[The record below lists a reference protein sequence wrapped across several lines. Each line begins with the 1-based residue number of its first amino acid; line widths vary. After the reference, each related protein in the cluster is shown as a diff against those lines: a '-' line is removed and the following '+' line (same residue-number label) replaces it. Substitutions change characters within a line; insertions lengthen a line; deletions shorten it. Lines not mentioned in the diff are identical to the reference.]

1 MEAVKKIK
9 WSIIILAVAYMVLGV
24 VIIISPGKTL
34 NIFSYILAATL
45 IVFGT
50 INLIQYMRTDAM
62 EVFNKYDLVIGF
74 SSIIGGVLIIINVD
88 KFQNIILIALGFM
101 VMISGIL
108 KLQNS
113 VNLMRLKANNWHITF
128 GMAIINIVFGVI
140 LLINPFA
147 IELFLVLLG
156 IGFIFS
162 GLTDIIVTLM
172 ISSTLSKISASL
184 QAPATVSQDAAQPVQ
199 DKQQ

>member
-34 NIFSYILAATL
+34 NIFSYVLAATL

-108 KLQNS
+108 KFQNS
-113 VNLMRLKANNWHITF
+113 VNLMRLKASNWHITF

-184 QAPATVSQDAAQPVQ
+184 QAPAPASQDEAQPVQ

>member
-1 MEAVKKIK
+1 MEAVKKVK

-108 KLQNS
+108 KFQNS

>member
-1 MEAVKKIK
+1 MEAVKKVK

-108 KLQNS
+108 KFQNS
-113 VNLMRLKANNWHITF
+113 VNLMRLKASNWHITF

-184 QAPATVSQDAAQPVQ
+184 QATKRTAMRW
-199 DKQQ
+199 KK

>member
-1 MEAVKKIK
+1 MEAVKKVK

-108 KLQNS
+108 KFQNS
-113 VNLMRLKANNWHITF
+113 VNLMRLKASNWHITF

>member
-108 KLQNS
+108 KFQNS

-184 QAPATVSQDAAQPVQ
+184 QAPAPVSQDEAQPVQ

>member
-1 MEAVKKIK
+1 
-9 WSIIILAVAYMVLGV
+9 MVLGV

-108 KLQNS
+108 KFQNS

-184 QAPATVSQDAAQPVQ
+184 QAPAPVSQDEAQSVQ

>member
-1 MEAVKKIK
+1 MESVKKIK

-108 KLQNS
+108 KFQNS

-184 QAPATVSQDAAQPVQ
+184 QAPAPVSQDAAQPVQ

>member
-74 SSIIGGVLIIINVD
+74 SSIIGGVLIITNVD

-108 KLQNS
+108 KFQNS

-184 QAPATVSQDAAQPVQ
+184 QAPAPVSQDEAQSVQ

>member
-108 KLQNS
+108 KFQNS

-172 ISSTLSKISASL
+172 ISSTLSKISASM

>member
-108 KLQNS
+108 KFQNS

-184 QAPATVSQDAAQPVQ
+184 QTPAPVSQDEAQPVQ